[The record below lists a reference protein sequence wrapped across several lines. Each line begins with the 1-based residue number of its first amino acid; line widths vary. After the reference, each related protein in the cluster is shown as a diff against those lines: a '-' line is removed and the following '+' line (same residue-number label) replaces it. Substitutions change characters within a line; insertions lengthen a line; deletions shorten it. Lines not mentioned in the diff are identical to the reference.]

1 MIKEFLKEYYGTF
14 ARREGQ
20 VIGMMIE
27 VLKPMIQDKTE
38 YGDNQRC

>member
-20 VIGMMIE
+20 VVDMLKE
-27 VLKPMIQDKTE
+27 VLNPIIQE
-38 YGDNQRC
+38 LN

>member
-20 VIGMMIE
+20 VINMLKE
-27 VLKPMIQDKTE
+27 VFNPMIQE
-38 YGDNQRC
+38 INRIW

>member
-20 VIGMMIE
+20 VINMMKE
-27 VLKPMIQDKTE
+27 VFLPELQ
-38 YGDNQRC
+38 

>member
-20 VIGMMIE
+20 VINMMKE
-27 VLKPMIQDKTE
+27 VLKPMLQEKIE
-38 YGDNQRC
+38 YGE